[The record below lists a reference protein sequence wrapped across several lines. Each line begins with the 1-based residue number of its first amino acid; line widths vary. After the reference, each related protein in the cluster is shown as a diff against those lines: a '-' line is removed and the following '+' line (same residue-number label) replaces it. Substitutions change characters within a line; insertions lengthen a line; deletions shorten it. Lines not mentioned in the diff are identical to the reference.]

1 MYDYGRKTLKYKL
14 KEGRSV
20 VSFDFSGPPTGD
32 AASDVLAE
40 CERQMR
46 PVIHEIV
53 QSAAVAGWN
62 PDDVLL
68 TLVEISW
75 DMYENRREM
84 S

>member
-1 MYDYGRKTLKYKL
+1 MKYKL
-14 KEGRSV
+14 NEGRPV
-20 VSFDFSGPPTGD
+20 GSFNFKGPATDEDG
-32 AASDVLAE
+32 SDVLAE

-46 PVIHEIV
+46 PVVHEIV
-53 QSAAVAGWN
+53 QSAVTAGWS

-75 DMYENRREM
+75 DMYESRREL